1 MNRNYLSVFISKILY
16 LFNPYSYQIMNKTI
30 NEITSNT
37 NAYQPSETLK
47 WGFTQFSEKINGRI
61 AMISFVLL
69 FIIELITKQNLGD
82 LLKLINFY

>member
-1 MNRNYLSVFISKILY
+1 
-16 LFNPYSYQIMNKTI
+16 MNKTI
-30 NEITSNT
+30 NEVASNT

-69 FIIELITKQNLGD
+69 FIIELTTKQNLVD
-82 LLKLINFY
+82 LLKLINSY